1 MFYDV
6 PDVRRQVNIK
16 FANFS
21 YGREYFA
28 DVDSLRDRGKM
39 DENTWWIVH
48 GAHVPILQG
57 TWTIMFFFLLWK
69 ELKYLLFYTFFEKE

>member
-39 DENTWWIVH
+39 DENT
-48 GAHVPILQG
+48 
-57 TWTIMFFFLLWK
+57 
-69 ELKYLLFYTFFEKE
+69 